1 MKRTTAILFTLAL
14 AIPLAASESFLLNI
28 PLRFNAQQETGEVRI
43 VLGLAAAPA
52 SSQLVVNGS
61 TTLNLGGTA
70 SVGTDSVTFA
80 TGTGNAVQIIY
91 KPLSNFGADFC
102 DGAGASEKNI
112 PMRFAGA
119 QDVTSYRLSTYIV
132 GAPAAECSKV
142 SRRTGDAPASLIPNA
157 DGVAPELNAMFMGRL
172 PIDVVLVLDKSGS
185 MAGLPPGAL
194 AGATKAAILQSA
206 IQAFV
211 AQWREIDQPTPEG
224 LEWSEDRIG
233 VVFFDSTPAP
243 QSLAGADPP
252 ANFFVRR
259 GPGGP
264 GPAHQWNAVF
274 DNITTLAPGGATS
287 IGGGINAGMS
297 QWVADPAH
305 DLFLVVVTDGMQNT
319 APLITPA
326 GSGFLGLLPVSG
338 LNQELR
344 KRFIPIQTI
353 GFGTP
358 ASVDADLLSH
368 ISLETSGVSFI
379 TINASDF
386 FDVFGMTLVSILK
399 GNTVSLALRRQDSMT
414 GAGPSAPQSVIV
426 DASAQRAVFSVQWS
440 PPQRD
445 ALELEVFRP
454 DGTLAVPSSA
464 EKAPQAALQS
474 FDMKRKDLGTWTVR
488 VKRNRAAKLGPN
500 MPVPYNLNVFFLERD
515 LDYRLSF
522 DTIHTRTGEGIRLR
536 ASVSY
541 DGKPLT
547 GLPANAIRVRVLRP
561 NEGLGTILHDTKLAD
576 KSSGSTTT
584 PAGDVL
590 TPYDRKLARLGRRVL
605 ERILPREVATISL
618 QDDKKGAYRAT
629 FDQTSIAGTY
639 AFEVLLDWDDPRTG
653 RVRREERIEQIVRV
667 KPDPGKTEISTSR
680 TGSTVRISVTPR
692 DKFGNFAG
700 PGYASIV
707 NAKLN
712 RGGKLVER
720 PPLDRDQTGTY
731 VFTVTGVPS
740 GETPDVDITVDGID
754 VGNPS
759 RKRSG

>member
-1 MKRTTAILFTLAL
+1 MKRTKAILLSLTFAL
-14 AIPLAASESFLLNI
+14 PAAASESFLLNI

-43 VLGLAAAPA
+43 VLGLDAAPA
-52 SSQLVVNGS
+52 GSQLVVNGS
-61 TTLNLGGTA
+61 TTLNLGDTA

-80 TGTGNAVQIIY
+80 AGTGNAVRIVY

-102 DGAGASEKNI
+102 DGASASEKNI

-119 QDVTSYRLSTYIV
+119 QDVSSYRISTYVV

-142 SRRTGDAPASLIPNA
+142 SKRAGDSPASLIPTA

-194 AGATKAAILQSA
+194 AGATKATILQSA

-211 AQWREIDQPTPEG
+211 AQWREIDQQTPEG

-252 ANFFVRR
+252 ANFFVQR

-264 GPAHQWNAVF
+264 GPAHKWNAVF

-287 IGGGINAGMS
+287 IGGGINAGMA

-305 DLFLVVVTDGMQNT
+305 DLFLIVVTDGMQNT

-338 LNQELR
+338 LDQELR

-358 ASVDADLLSH
+358 ASVDADLLTN
-368 ISLETSGVSFI
+368 ISFETSGVSYI
-379 TINASDF
+379 TVNANDF

-440 PPQRD
+440 PPLRD
-445 ALELEVFRP
+445 ALDLEVFKP

-474 FDMKRKDLGTWTVR
+474 FDMKRRDLGTWTVR
-488 VKRNRAAKLGPN
+488 VKRNAKLDPN
-500 MPVPYNLNVFFLERD
+500 RPVPYNLNVFFLERD

-522 DTIHTRTGEGIRLR
+522 DTIRARTGDKIRLR
-536 ASVSY
+536 ATVSY
-541 DGKPLT
+541 DGKPLA
-547 GLPANAIRVRVLRP
+547 GLPANAIRVRILRP
-561 NEGLGTILHDTKLAD
+561 NEGLGTILHDTKFTD
-576 KSSGSTTT
+576 KASGSTTT

-590 TPYDRKLARLGRRVL
+590 TPYDRKLARLDKRVL
-605 ERILPREVATISL
+605 EKVTPKEVATISM
-618 QDDKKGAYRAT
+618 QDDKKGAYSAT

-639 AFEVLLDWDDPRTG
+639 AFEVRLDWEDPRTG

-667 KPDPGKTEISTSR
+667 RPDPAKTEIAMSR
-680 TGSTVRISVTPR
+680 IGTTVRISVTPR
-692 DKFGNFAG
+692 DKFGNYVG
-700 PGYASIV
+700 PGYESIV
-707 NAKLN
+707 KAKLN
-712 RGGKLVER
+712 GAGKLAER
-720 PPLDRDQTGTY
+720 PPLDRNQTGTY
-731 VFTVTGVPS
+731 VFTVTDVPS
-740 GETPDVDITVDGID
+740 GKTPDVDMSVDGVD

-759 RKRSG
+759 RKG